1 MKILYNGSF
10 LGQWVKD
17 NGEEKYLPGHEYK
30 PKQLFWISYAHS
42 WCSKYRDAALRDQIT
57 TGYHSPAEFRINGPL
72 LNNKDFAKD
81 FNCPLGSKMNPEKKC
96 KVW

>member
-1 MKILYNGSF
+1 MSYPF

-81 FNCPLGSKMNPEKKC
+81 FNCPLGSKMNPEQKC